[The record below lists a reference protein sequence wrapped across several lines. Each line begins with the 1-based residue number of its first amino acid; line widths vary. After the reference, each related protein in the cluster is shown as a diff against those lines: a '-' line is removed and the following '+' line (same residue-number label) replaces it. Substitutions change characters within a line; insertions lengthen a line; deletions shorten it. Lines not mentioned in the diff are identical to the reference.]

1 MSIARR
7 FMLASSF
14 VKGRGARRVA
24 ASVVVA
30 AAAALPMRALAAQT
44 AVIAGT
50 VVRDSSGAALGEVT
64 AAIAAL
70 DRSVRTN
77 FMGEFRLDGL
87 QAGTYVVTF
96 RRVGFSPRADTITV
110 TAGQV
115 VDEEFIMKP
124 QPVQLDS
131 QRVVAESV
139 AGAPYLREFE
149 ERRKLGFGRFI
160 DEKKVRSA
168 DNKSFVDFVVSS
180 VPGLSMQRVGS
191 SVYLKSGRKA
201 CNKPAF
207 QCTGAEGCMVSVY
220 IDGVSDY
227 VSGVSNQNPT
237 DFTQLKSED
246 FAAIEYYPSGATA
259 PSRFNQTGSDCGMLL
274 LWRRYR

>member
-1 MSIARR
+1 MSITRW
-7 FMLASSF
+7 FMLASSS
-14 VKGRGARRVA
+14 VKGWGTRRVA
-24 ASVVVA
+24 AAVLVA
-30 AAAALPMRALAAQT
+30 AAAALPVRALAAQT
-44 AVIAGT
+44 AIIAGT

-180 VPGLSMQRVGS
+180 VPGLSKRRHHLTLSLTSPV
-191 SVYLKSGRKA
+191 VPI
-201 CNKPAF
+201 C
-207 QCTGAEGCMVSVY
+207 AEQARMRGPGMIPSPIAILSCASMSWP
-220 IDGVSDY
+220 
-227 VSGVSNQNPT
+227 QAAPT
-237 DFTQLKSED
+237 
-246 FAAIEYYPSGATA
+246 
-259 PSRFNQTGSDCGMLL
+259 
-274 LWRRYR
+274 